1 LNQTNQIDQMNQIN
15 RRLQLMQLTID
26 HALPDDAPIIAQMVG
41 ELLREIMMLVE
52 TKTFGFHQEETVA
65 RARSWIMHG
74 KYSVLLARDGA
85 QSEPL
90 GFLALY
96 EGHALYT
103 EGVYGT
109 IPEFYVRPVHR
120 SKGVGSA
127 LMGEARRIGESR
139 GWRRLEVTTPPLPQF
154 DRTMAF
160 YQREGFSISGGRK
173 LKLELP

>member
-1 LNQTNQIDQMNQIN
+1 LNQTNQIDQMNQTN
-15 RRLQLMQLTID
+15 RRLQLMQLRID
-26 HALPDDAPIIAQMVG
+26 HAVPDDAPVIAQMVG
-41 ELLREIMMLVE
+41 ELLGEIMALAG
-52 TKTFGFHQEETVA
+52 TKTFGFHHDETEA
-65 RARSWIMHG
+65 RARSWITDE
-74 KYSVLLARDGA
+74 KYRVLLAHDGV
-85 QSEPL
+85 QPESL

-96 EGHALYT
+96 ESYALYT

-120 SKGVGSA
+120 SKGIGAA
-127 LMGEARRIGESR
+127 LIGEARQFGQSK
-139 GWRRLEVTTPPLPQF
+139 GWRRIEVTTPPLPQF